1 MTSRLQTLREL
12 GVVDQASVDRV
23 ALGARAAIGPL
34 AERPQGGARRARGA
48 VTGRATLAM
57 GLAVTVAGAALV
69 LAHPWGGDSAD
80 AALLQR
86 AWRAV
91 TPPAHSI
98 QHILQVQRQGS
109 SVVTTESWQSVD
121 DPGTLRWTQTT
132 NQCGPWTTDESST
145 LHDEQWFDADHDRI
159 LQAPLDPAK
168 VRASWPQDGPRTEF
182 DPTVPFA
189 AAVQRGDAHV
199 AASMTLGGASATAI
213 RWQPTPTDPTSENV
227 LYVDPSTGTPIAYA
241 WGGGK
246 LDATG
251 GVVAHQRFL
260 TYEFVP
266 TSAAAEGSLSESA
279 AHPQASGP
287 ILVTPQ
293 QFDQSYQDAQ
303 RAHCGSVG

>member
-1 MTSRLQTLREL
+1 LTSRT
-12 GVVDQASVDRV
+12 
-23 ALGARAAIGPL
+23 
-34 AERPQGGARRARGA
+34 
-48 VTGRATLAM
+48 TLAT
-57 GLAVTVAGAALV
+57 GLVVAIAAAALV
-69 LAHPWGGDSAD
+69 LAHPLGGDSAD

-86 AWRAV
+86 AWLAV

-98 QHILQVQRQGS
+98 QHILHVQRQGS
-109 SVVTTESWQSVD
+109 STVTTESWQSID

-132 NQCGPWTTDESST
+132 NACGRWTTDESST

-199 AASMTLGGASATAI
+199 AGSTTLGGVPATAI

-260 TYEFVP
+260 TYEFLPSTV
-266 TSAAAEGSLSESA
+266 SAMGSLSESA

-287 ILVTPQ
+287 VLVTPQ
-293 QFDQSYQDAQ
+293 EFDQRYQDAQ